1 MSKFRFTRRHL
12 SIPYILF
19 LLFFVVAPMILIIGY
34 AFRGESGNVT
44 LDNFVTFFQ
53 SKSNLDT
60 FYISVII
67 SLANTLLCLLIGYP
81 IAYILSNKKFNKN
94 TVIVMLFIMP
104 MWINFV
110 LRTGATRELLYWIGL
125 DGGNHPIIATMVG
138 MVYNYLPFAILPL
151 YTTMLK
157 MDRSQMEA
165 ASDLGAKPYQVFF
178 KVVLPMTVPG
188 IVSAFTMVFM
198 PTMSSYVIAD
208 VMSENQLMIIGN
220 LIQLN
225 FDQGLWGIGSAI
237 ALIMLVIIGISMFL
251 TRNVEKE
258 ENARG
263 GLW

>member
-1 MSKFRFTRRHL
+1 
-12 SIPYILF
+12 
-19 LLFFVVAPMILIIGY
+19 
-34 AFRGESGNVT
+34 
-44 LDNFVTFFQ
+44 
-53 SKSNLDT
+53 
-60 FYISVII
+60 
-67 SLANTLLCLLIGYP
+67 
-81 IAYILSNKKFNKN
+81 
-94 TVIVMLFIMP
+94 MP

-125 DGGNHPIIATMVG
+125 DGGNHPIIATMFG

-165 ASDLGAKPYQVFF
+165 ASDLGARPAQVFY
-178 KVVLPMTVPG
+178 KVVLPMTIPG

-237 ALIMLVIIGISMFL
+237 ALIMLIIIGISMFL
-251 TRNVEKE
+251 TRNVDKE